1 MASSATARSGRV
13 SDYRI
18 AALGSTAVDAV
29 ALAGVIVAGVGA
41 ASTGINAF
49 YNTRRTAKTAQ
60 EGRAEQRAAD
70 GYLKILSL
78 AEREAQWLDSV
89 VYNLGLD
96 SEDVEYGTV
105 SRITLPKPDLTDR
118 ATASAL

>member
-1 MASSATARSGRV
+1 MASSATTRSGRV

-49 YNTRRTAKTAQ
+49 YNT
-60 EGRAEQRAAD
+60 
-70 GYLKILSL
+70 
-78 AEREAQWLDSV
+78 SV
-89 VYNLGLD
+89 N
-96 SEDVEYGTV
+96 
-105 SRITLPKPDLTDR
+105 
-118 ATASAL
+118 

>member
-18 AALGSTAVDAV
+18 TALGSTAVDAV

-60 EGRAEQRAAD
+60 EGRAEQRA
-70 GYLKILSL
+70 G
-78 AEREAQWLDSV
+78 R
-89 VYNLGLD
+89 
-96 SEDVEYGTV
+96 
-105 SRITLPKPDLTDR
+105 RLPDDPQPG
-118 ATASAL
+118 